1 MARLSDDARRQSP
14 NQLPD
19 YPITRL
25 PDSRSASAIG
35 RTARMDLVF
44 SARNGRTFV
53 AHSYAEPPFRIGRSF
68 DVDGAAYVI
77 LVCSG
82 PGIFA
87 GDTLDLTICVRSGAR
102 VMLTSQSALQVHPS
116 AASSPAVIRHRYVV
130 EEGGELQAHWD
141 PVIPFAGARLDQRF
155 DLQIDEGSRVY
166 WSDALM
172 SGRVSRGETWCFDS
186 VAHELHFRVGT
197 TLKYLERYRLLPK
210 QHAVAHPWVGGDM
223 HYLATALTHH
233 DGTTPETAEL
243 LQQALEAGGHGL
255 VRVGVDLLEPRLVI
269 GRLLA
274 AAGVAFAASRVS
286 FRRLALASI
295 FGRPSDVFRK

>member
-25 PDSRSASAIG
+25 PDSRGAPEIGRRARLELVFEARGG
-35 RTARMDLVF
+35 RTAI
-44 SARNGRTFV
+44 AR
-53 AHSYAEPPFRIGRSF
+53 AYAEPPFRIGRSF

-87 GDTLDLTICVRSGAR
+87 GDALELSIIVKSGAR

-116 AASSPAVIRHRYVV
+116 TAAYPAVIRHRYFVDD
-130 EEGGELQAHWD
+130 GAELIAHWD
-141 PVIPFAGARLDQRF
+141 PVIPFADGRLDQRF
-155 DLQIDEGSRVY
+155 ELQIDEGSRVY

-172 SGRVSRGETWCFDS
+172 SGRVSRAETWRFES
-186 VAHELHFRVGT
+186 VAHELRCRVGT
-197 TLKYLERYRLLPK
+197 SLKYLERYTLLPK
-210 QHAVAHPWVGGDM
+210 QRSFAHPWVGGGM
-223 HYLATALTHH
+223 QYAATILTHH
-233 DGTTPETAEL
+233 ERATTEAAEL
-243 LQQALEAGGHGL
+243 LQRAIETEGGDG
-255 VRVGVDLLEPRLVI
+255 VRGGVDVVEPRLMV

-274 AAGVAFAASRVS
+274 AAGVPFAASRAS